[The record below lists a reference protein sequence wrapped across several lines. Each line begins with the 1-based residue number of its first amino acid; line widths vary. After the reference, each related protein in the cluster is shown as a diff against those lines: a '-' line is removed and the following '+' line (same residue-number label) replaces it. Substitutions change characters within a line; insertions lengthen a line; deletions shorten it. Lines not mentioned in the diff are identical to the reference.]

1 MSAAF
6 ISTCIGITS
15 CVLGGRS
22 RARAAGFILASIE
35 ARQIAFLGAPF
46 RLQRRNC
53 IYRQGCMRP
62 SSFLMGVKHLCCG
75 NMRNCESVGCPL
87 SLPND

>member
-15 CVLGGRS
+15 CVLGRQIACSRS
-22 RARAAGFILASIE
+22 YIFASIE

-62 SSFLMGVKHLCCG
+62 SSFLMGVKHHCCG